1 MADHLCRRFRG
12 VTAVA
17 DVSLRVATG
26 ARFGI
31 IGPNGAGKT
40 TLFNLL
46 SGELRPT
53 TGSVALFGRDIT
65 RLRTYRRATLG
76 LGRTFQ
82 ITRIF
87 SDLTVL
93 ENLTLALHG
102 LSPSKFSLLRPWRSY
117 RAMTAEA
124 AELAASFGLAQRLA
138 APASDLSHG
147 EVRELEVLLALA
159 LKPRVLLLDEPAAGL
174 SPAER
179 VDIQALLTSLPAELT
194 LIMIEHDID
203 VLRGVVDSAA
213 VLHLGSLVVQGTMRD
228 IQNDERVR
236 ELYLGGAASRAPAI
250 PPPGDTPLDASTP
263 RPARQRLAR
272 QRSARRRPARRRPAR
287 QRLARQRSARRRP
300 ARRRRGQPAR
310 GRAAGGQA
318 MIEVRDLHTYRGIN
332 YVLQGV
338 SLRISDGSCTVLL
351 GRNGMGKT
359 TLVHTIMGMLRP
371 ATGAIMLDDEE
382 LTGKQPFQ
390 IAQRGLALVP
400 QGRRIFPSL
409 TVEENLT
416 LAARRTHAGEA
427 WTPERVYE
435 LFPQLKQRTRHQGS
449 QLSGGELQM
458 LAIGRALLTNPRLL
472 LMDEPSEGLAPVIV
486 ERIGEVLTDLR
497 RGGLGIFL
505 VEQNYGLA
513 LGAADVIYILS
524 KGQVV
529 WQGTASELA
538 GAAAVR
544 ETHLGV

>member
-1 MADHLCRRFRG
+1 MTAGPSPPAGLPALAADHLCRRFRG

-17 DVSLRVATG
+17 DVSLRVAVG

-53 TGSVALFGRDIT
+53 TGSIALFGRDIT
-65 RLRTYRRATLG
+65 RLRTYRRAALG

-102 LSPSKFSLLRPWRSY
+102 LSRSKLSLLRPWRSY
-117 RAMTAEA
+117 RAKMAEA
-124 AELAASFGLAQRLA
+124 ADLAASFGLAQRLA

-179 VDIQALLTSLPAELT
+179 VDVQALLTSLPAELT

-236 ELYLGGAASRAPAI
+236 ELYLGGADSRAPAI
-250 PPPGDTPLDASTP
+250 PLPGDSPPEAGTAEAGPLEAGPAEAGSAEAGPLQASPLEARTPEAGTPEAGPAEAAPPG
-263 RPARQRLAR
+263 
-272 QRSARRRPARRRPAR
+272 
-287 QRLARQRSARRRP
+287 
-300 ARRRRGQPAR
+300 
-310 GRAAGGQA
+310 
-318 MIEVRDLHTYRGIN
+318 
-332 YVLQGV
+332 
-338 SLRISDGSCTVLL
+338 
-351 GRNGMGKT
+351 GK
-359 TLVHTIMGMLRP
+359 P
-371 ATGAIMLDDEE
+371 
-382 LTGKQPFQ
+382 
-390 IAQRGLALVP
+390 
-400 QGRRIFPSL
+400 
-409 TVEENLT
+409 
-416 LAARRTHAGEA
+416 
-427 WTPERVYE
+427 
-435 LFPQLKQRTRHQGS
+435 
-449 QLSGGELQM
+449 
-458 LAIGRALLTNPRLL
+458 
-472 LMDEPSEGLAPVIV
+472 
-486 ERIGEVLTDLR
+486 
-497 RGGLGIFL
+497 
-505 VEQNYGLA
+505 
-513 LGAADVIYILS
+513 
-524 KGQVV
+524 
-529 WQGTASELA
+529 
-538 GAAAVR
+538 
-544 ETHLGV
+544 